1 MTAGT
6 LVKGLQLIT
15 LLAAKPSES
24 SLTELAV
31 ALEIDKSTVHRILA
45 VMATMGFVEKN
56 QATKL
61 YSIGPQ
67 FRALAAPSYGQIQQI
82 ALPSMRSLAE
92 STGVTVALRIREGK
106 QMVVVDRV
114 ENNDLLRVSFPIG
127 FSHPISFGSAGKAFL
142 AFLPKNEAIQLL
154 LGSDFLTKNRNHT
167 NAVFLLEQ
175 PGTHHE
181 KEVVDQRSGH
191 GCGCKRDDIGSP
203 CQSCRDGGRT
213 PRRGSEFQLAGGSKY
228 PLPLLNSLRISKFGF
243 RYTQ

>member
-82 ALPSMRSLAE
+82 ALPSMRSLAGIHRCN
-92 STGVTVALRIREGK
+92 SG
-106 QMVVVDRV
+106 V
-114 ENNDLLRVSFPIG
+114 ENS
-127 FSHPISFGSAGKAFL
+127 
-142 AFLPKNEAIQLL
+142 
-154 LGSDFLTKNRNHT
+154 
-167 NAVFLLEQ
+167 
-175 PGTHHE
+175 
-181 KEVVDQRSGH
+181 
-191 GCGCKRDDIGSP
+191 
-203 CQSCRDGGRT
+203 
-213 PRRGSEFQLAGGSKY
+213 
-228 PLPLLNSLRISKFGF
+228 
-243 RYTQ
+243 